1 MEIFSTKEFIK
12 FHYQVHYWTKMTF
25 SFCEI
30 KLKRSFNLFL
40 RGKVIFQV
48 FLPLWKFL
56 LTVTI
61 IFDCRNGLI
70 YLFYYLSICYLN
82 LQERHSFP
90 GRKYEHIALSRQRE
104 YSQRYIDLGSG
115 HVRIYL
121 RQWPMANGIDA
132 ILNVKYCCVAQMSLK
147 GTVAQEFCLNQECGG
162 LG

>member
-12 FHYQVHYWTKMTF
+12 FHYQVHCWTKMTF

-90 GRKYEHIALSRQRE
+90 GRKYEHIAPSRQRE
-104 YSQRYIDLGSG
+104 YSQRYIDLGTS
-115 HVRIYL
+115 VSIC
-121 RQWPMANGIDA
+121 ANGQWHRRNPKCQ
-132 ILNVKYCCVAQMSLK
+132 ILLCGANVP
-147 GTVAQEFCLNQECGG
+147 
-162 LG
+162 